1 MPPLWRMGEAM
12 ASATVPAFLIF
23 ATATVSP
30 NPATQWTAIEY
41 PNRLFCD
48 AKAAEFRAG
57 LLTPES
63 LQRRER
69 EGVTIKIAPRCSSE
83 PPQVWITDEVKR

>member
-1 MPPLWRMGEAM
+1 
-12 ASATVPAFLIF
+12 V
-23 ATATVSP
+23 
-30 NPATQWTAIEY
+30 
-41 PNRLFCD
+41 
-48 AKAAEFRAG
+48 
-57 LLTPES
+57 ES